1 MIGRIKK
8 EQAVGLSSKLVE
20 LDCICT
26 VIDNGDGWNQKLKC
40 VFEKKTAM
48 ADVSATETTTASAST
63 DTTASATVTALN
75 KSAGKRKRAPSTDI
89 DPINATKVCDVIA
102 RTTTHAK
109 KKVPEVTPSKKSP
122 IAVFNPYLKINS
134 TKATTK
140 VDVVTPAKQVPEITP
155 SKKIPIVVV
164 NNPYLKTSSTNATK
178 VGDDVTTAK
187 NVPEITPSKKRP
199 IVTVNNPYL
208 KINSTNTTTNVGD
221 VTDKRPP
228 ELSKKRPI
236 VVNTYLKVLILTVT
250 GIKYAQVCAYANQK
264 VLLVR
269 EPENVS

>member
-1 MIGRIKK
+1 LIGRIKK

-75 KSAGKRKRAPSTDI
+75 KSAGKQKRAPSTDI

-134 TKATTK
+134 TK
-140 VDVVTPAKQVPEITP
+140 
-155 SKKIPIVVV
+155 
-164 NNPYLKTSSTNATK
+164 ATK